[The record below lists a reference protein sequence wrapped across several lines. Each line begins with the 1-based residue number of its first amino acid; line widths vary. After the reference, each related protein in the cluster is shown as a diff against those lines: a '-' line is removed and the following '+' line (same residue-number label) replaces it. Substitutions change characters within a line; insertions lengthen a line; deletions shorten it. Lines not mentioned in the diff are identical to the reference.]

1 MSSNSTDRR
10 LFLNMGVTIVAGAM
24 ASRGLA
30 APATVPIVVHR
41 DAACGCCG
49 AWVDH
54 LRASGVFAPSV
65 RIQRDMGAV
74 KTFLG
79 VPAALASCHTA
90 QVAGFVIE
98 GHVPAKDILKLIRT
112 RPAGVA
118 GLAVPGMPAGS
129 PGMEVPGR
137 FDPYNVLAFRRGGET
152 SVFAQYSS

>member
-1 MSSNSTDRR
+1 MSSNRIDRR
-10 LFLNMGVTIVAGAM
+10 QFLNIGVAVAAGAN

-30 APATVPIVVHR
+30 AAGTIPIVVHR

-54 LRASGVFAPSV
+54 LRASGIFAPAV
-65 RIQRDMGAV
+65 RIQRDMGAI
-74 KTFLG
+74 KSFLG
-79 VPAALASCHTA
+79 VPSVLASCHTA
-90 QVAGFVIE
+90 QVAGYVIE

-112 RPAGVA
+112 RPAGIA

-137 FDPYNVLAFRRGGET
+137 FDPYTVLAFKRGGDT
-152 SVFAQYSS
+152 SVFTQYFS